1 MAQPHAD
8 IGVIGGTGLY
18 QMAGIEDV
26 HEVKPNTPFG
36 TPSDAILIGTLE
48 GKRVAF
54 LPRHA
59 RGHRLNPTQVPY
71 QANIFAM
78 KLLGVTQI
86 ISVSAV
92 GSLKE
97 EIRPLDIVI
106 PDQLIDRTRLRT
118 NSFFTNGMVVH
129 VAFAD
134 PFCAD
139 LSSTLHRAASKED
152 VKVHTGGT
160 YIAMEGPQF
169 STKAESNL
177 YRSWGASIIGMTALP
192 EAKLARE
199 AEICY
204 ATIACSTDYDCW
216 HPSHETVTS
225 QMIIE
230 NLGKNVERSKRIV
243 RRAVASLAAG
253 RSCSCHT
260 ALSNAIVTSPE
271 QIPANVKKELAPLIG
286 RYIK

>member
-1 MAQPHAD
+1 MAQPQAE

-18 QMAGIEDV
+18 QMAGIENV
-26 HEVKPNTPFG
+26 QEVKLNTPFG
-36 TPSDAILIGTLE
+36 SPSDAILIGTLE

-59 RGHRLNPTQVPY
+59 RGHRLNPTNVPY

-78 KLLGVTQI
+78 KLLGVKQI

-106 PDQLIDRTRLRT
+106 PDQIIDRTRLRT
-118 NSFFTNGMVVH
+118 STFFTNGMVVH

-139 LSSTLHRAASKED
+139 LSKTLHSAASQEG
-152 VKVHTGGT
+152 VKVHKGGT
-160 YIAMEGPQF
+160 YVAMEGPQF

-192 EAKLARE
+192 EAQLARE

-204 ATIACSTDYDCW
+204 ATVACSTDYDCW

-230 NLGKNVERSKRIV
+230 NLGKNVERAQSIV
-243 RRAVASLAAG
+243 RRVAANLPAE
-253 RSCSCHT
+253 RSCSCHN
-260 ALSNAIVTSPE
+260 ALSNAIVTAPE
-271 QIPANVKKELAPLIG
+271 HIPANVKKELAPLIG